1 VYSRLLGTYLGPLWP
16 RTALLGVLLVLG
28 VALEL
33 LNPQI
38 LRGFIDAAQAGGA
51 LDALAGAALLYIGI
65 AVVGQIVAVAD
76 TYLAESVG
84 QAATNALRA
93 DLTAHCLDL
102 DMPFH
107 TARTPGEMIE
117 RVDGDVAALANFFS
131 RFVLSLGA
139 SALML
144 VGVLGLLYR
153 EDWRIGIVFTLLS
166 AGALLAME
174 RVRDMGAGY
183 VRASRQSSAELIG
196 FLEERLAGLPD
207 VQANGAA
214 GYVVYRAEQRLR
226 ALFRAVRMAALMGS
240 VLGSVTSAVF
250 AIGTIAVFA
259 LGAYFFRAGSMTL
272 GTVFLMFQYT
282 SLLRHHLGQIQRQA
296 RDFQSASASITRVQE
311 LLDTPASLAPAG
323 SARLGDGPLGVEL
336 DRVTFAYGVEP
347 VLRDVSLRLAPGRVL
362 GLLGRTGSGK
372 TTIARLLLRLYDPQ
386 AGALRIGAAERVD
399 VRDVAP
405 AELYRRVGMVTQEVQ
420 LFHASVRENLTLFDP
435 SIPDQRIL
443 AALDRLGLSTWLA
456 RLSPAAAGTSDPL
469 DAELAPGGTG
479 LSAGE
484 AQLLAFAR
492 VFLRDP
498 GLVILDEASSR
509 LDPGTERLLERAVDG
524 LLADRTAILIAHRL
538 STLARADDIAI
549 VEDGRIVEHGP
560 RAALAAD
567 PGSRFRALL
576 DGRTFEPAFEPVSAG
591 ELATIGE
598 PQVGDSRG
606 PGGAHVGGGGGP
618 GGSYLGDV
626 RGPGGAHVG

>member
-1 VYSRLLGTYLGPLWP
+1 MYYRLLKSYLGPLWR
-16 RTALLGVLLVLG
+16 RTTLLGVLLVLG
-28 VALEL
+28 VGLEL

-38 LRGFIDAAQAGGA
+38 ARYFIDTAQAGGA
-51 LDALAGAALLYIGI
+51 VDLLIGAAILYVGV

-84 QAATNALRA
+84 LEATNALRA
-93 DLTAHCLDL
+93 DLTTHCLDL
-102 DMPFH
+102 DMRFH
-107 TARTPGEMIE
+107 DARTPGEMIE

-144 VGVLGLLYR
+144 IGVLVLLYR
-153 EDWRIGIVFTLLS
+153 EDWRVGVVFTALS
-166 AGALLAME
+166 AVALLTME
-174 RVRDMGAGY
+174 RVREMGARH
-183 VRASRQSSAELIG
+183 VRAQRQSSAKLIG
-196 FLEERLAGLPD
+196 FLEERLSGMPD

-214 GYVVYRAEQRLR
+214 DYVVYRAEQRLR
-226 ALFRAVRMAALMGS
+226 ALFRSSRLAVMIGS
-240 VLGSVTSAVF
+240 MLGAITSSVF

-259 LGAYFFRAGSMTL
+259 LGAYFYRDGSMTL

-282 SLLRHHLGQIQRQA
+282 SMLRDQLGQIQRQA
-296 RDFQSASASITRVQE
+296 RDFQAASASIARVQE
-311 LLDTPASLAPAG
+311 LLDTATGLVRAG
-323 SARLGDGPLGVEL
+323 NEKLDDGPLSVEL

-347 VLRDVSLRLAPGRVL
+347 VLHDASLRLAPGRVL

-386 AGALRIGAAERVD
+386 DGALRIGAVDGPSID

-405 AELYRRVGMVTQEVQ
+405 DELHRRIGMVTQEVQ
-420 LFHASVRENLTLFDP
+420 LFRATVRQNLTLFDP
-435 SIPDQRIL
+435 SIPDERIL
-443 AALDRLGLSTWLA
+443 EALDRLGLSAWLA
-456 RLSPAAAGTSDPL
+456 RLPGTGSGSPL
-469 DAELAPGGTG
+469 DAELAPGGTD

-524 LLADRTAILIAHRL
+524 LLAGRTAIVIAHRL
-538 STLARADDIAI
+538 STLERADDIAI
-549 VEDGRIVEHGP
+549 VEDGRIVEHGQ
-560 RAALAAD
+560 RATLAAD

-576 DGRTFEPAFEPVSAG
+576 DRRLVGSTG
-591 ELATIGE
+591 EMAA
-598 PQVGDSRG
+598 S
-606 PGGAHVGGGGGP
+606 GGTHA
-618 GGSYLGDV
+618 S
-626 RGPGGAHVG
+626 

>member
-1 VYSRLLGTYLGPLWP
+1 MYLRLLTTYLGPLW
-16 RTALLGVLLVLG
+16 RRATLLGVLLVLG
-28 VALEL
+28 VGLEL

-38 LRGFIDAAQAGGA
+38 VRGFIDAAQAGGA
-51 LDALAGAALLYIGI
+51 LDALAAAALLYIGI
-65 AVVGQIVAVAD
+65 ALVGQVVAVAD

-84 QAATNALRA
+84 QEATNALRA
-93 DLTAHCLDL
+93 DLTAHCLGL

-107 TARTPGEMIE
+107 DARTPGEMIE
-117 RVDGDVAALANFFS
+117 RIDGDVAALANFFS

-144 VGVLGLLYR
+144 VGVLVLLYR
-153 EDWRIGIVFTLLS
+153 EDWRIGLVFTVLS
-166 AGALLAME
+166 AAALLAME
-174 RVRDMGAGY
+174 RVRAIGARY
-183 VRASRQSSAELIG
+183 VRAQRQSSAELIG

-214 GYVVYRAEQRLR
+214 GYVVYRAEGRLR
-226 ALFRAVRMAALMGS
+226 ALFRTARKAVMVGS
-240 VLGSVTSAVF
+240 ALGSITLAVF
-250 AIGTIAVFA
+250 ATGTIAVFA
-259 LGAYFFRAGSMTL
+259 LGAYFYRAGSMTL

-282 SLLRHHLGQIQRQA
+282 AMLRQHLGKIQRQA
-296 RDFQSASASITRVQE
+296 RDFQAASASVARVQG
-311 LLDTPASLAPAG
+311 LLDTTPGLAPAG
-323 SARLGDGPLGVEL
+323 REKLGDGPLGVEL
-336 DRVTFAYGVEP
+336 DGVTFAYGDEP

-386 AGALRIGAAERVD
+386 AGAVRLGSAEGRRID

-405 AELYRRVGMVTQEVQ
+405 DELHRRIGMVTQEVQ
-420 LFHASVRENLTLFDP
+420 LFRATVRENLTLFDP
-435 SIPDQRIL
+435 SIPDRRIL
-443 AALDRLGLSTWLA
+443 DALDRLGLSAWLA
-456 RLSPAAAGTSDPL
+456 RLPHTASGSPL
-469 DAELAPGGTG
+469 DAELAPGGTD

-484 AQLLAFAR
+484 GQLLAFAR

-524 LLADRTAILIAHRL
+524 LLAGRSAILIAHRL
-538 STLARADDIAI
+538 STLERADDIAI

-576 DGRTFEPAFEPVSAG
+576 DAGTVGPDSA
-591 ELATIGE
+591 LAATGGTY
-598 PQVGDSRG
+598 VG
-606 PGGAHVGGGGGP
+606 
-618 GGSYLGDV
+618 
-626 RGPGGAHVG
+626 

>member
-1 VYSRLLGTYLGPLWP
+1 VFAFTVVCSLTADPEYFIRVSYRLLKRYLGPLWQP
-16 RTALLGVLLVLG
+16 TALLGVLLLLG
-28 VALEL
+28 VGLEL

-38 LRGFIDAAQAGGA
+38 VRGFIDTAQAGGE
-51 LDALAGAALLYIGI
+51 LEALAAAAVLYIGI
-65 AVVGQIVAVAD
+65 AIVGQIVAVAD

-84 QAATNALRA
+84 QSATNALRA

-107 TARTPGEMIE
+107 DARTPGEMIE

-144 VGVLGLLYR
+144 VGVLVLLYR
-153 EDWRIGIVFTLLS
+153 EDWRIGVVITVLS
-166 AGALLAME
+166 AAALVAME
-174 RVRDMGAGY
+174 RVRDMGARY
-183 VRASRQSSAELIG
+183 VRVRRQSSAELIG
-196 FLEERLAGLPD
+196 FLEERLSGLPD
-207 VQANGAA
+207 IQANGAA
-214 GYVVYRAEQRLR
+214 RYVVYRAEQRLR
-226 ALFRAVRMAALMGS
+226 AQFRAARMSVVMGS

-250 AIGTIAVFA
+250 AVCTIAVFA
-259 LGAYFFRAGSMTL
+259 LGAYFYRAGSMTL

-282 SLLRHHLGQIQRQA
+282 SILRHHLGQIQRQA
-296 RDFQSASASITRVQE
+296 RDFQSATASIARIQE
-311 LLDTPASLAPAG
+311 LLETAPGLATAG
-323 SARLGDGPLGVEL
+323 RERLGEGPLSVEL
-336 DRVTFAYGVEP
+336 DGVTFAYGAEP

-386 AGALRIGAAERVD
+386 AGALRIGTADGRSVD
-399 VRDVAP
+399 VRGAAP
-405 AELYRRVGMVTQEVQ
+405 DELYGRIGMVTQEVQ
-420 LFHASVRENLTLFDP
+420 LFRATVRENLTLFDA
-435 SIPDQRIL
+435 SIPDERIL
-443 AALDRLGLSTWLA
+443 EALDRLGLSAWLA
-456 RLSPAAAGTSDPL
+456 RLPCAASGGMSQL
-469 DAELAPGGTG
+469 DAELAPGGAD

-484 AQLLAFAR
+484 GQLLAFAR

-509 LDPGTERLLERAVDG
+509 LDPGTERLLERAVDQ

-538 STLARADDIAI
+538 STVERADDIAI

-560 RAALAAD
+560 RTVLAAE

-576 DGRTFEPAFEPVSAG
+576 DGDTSEPDR
-591 ELATIGE
+591 ELAAIG
-598 PQVGDSRG
+598 GS
-606 PGGAHVGGGGGP
+606 HVG
-618 GGSYLGDV
+618 
-626 RGPGGAHVG
+626 

>member
-1 VYSRLLGTYLGPLWP
+1 MYYRLLRSYLGPLWR

-38 LRGFIDAAQAGGA
+38 ARYFIDAAQAGGTVD
-51 LDALAGAALLYIGI
+51 LLVGAAILYIGV
-65 AVVGQIVAVAD
+65 ALVGQIVAVAD

-84 QAATNALRA
+84 LEATNALRA
-93 DLTAHCLDL
+93 DLTTHCLDL

-107 TARTPGEMIE
+107 DARTPGEMIE

-144 VGVLGLLYR
+144 IGVLVLLYR
-153 EDWRIGIVFTLLS
+153 EDWRVGLVFTVLS
-166 AGALLAME
+166 AVALLAME
-174 RVRDMGAGY
+174 Q
-183 VRASRQSSAELIG
+183 VRAIGARHVRAQRQSSAELIG
-196 FLEERLAGLPD
+196 FLEERLSGMPD

-214 GYVVYRAEQRLR
+214 NYVVFRAEQRLR
-226 ALFRAVRMAALMGS
+226 SLFQLSRLS
-240 VLGSVTSAVF
+240 VMIGAMLGGIVTVVF

-259 LGAYFFRAGSMTL
+259 LGAYFYRDGSMTL

-282 SLLRHHLGQIQRQA
+282 SMLRNQLGQIQRQA
-296 RDFQSASASITRVQE
+296 RDFQAASACIARVQE
-311 LLDTPASLAPAG
+311 LLDTTSGLVRTG
-323 SARLGDGPLGVEL
+323 NEKLGDGPLSVEL
-336 DRVTFAYGVEP
+336 DHVTFAYGAEP
-347 VLRDVSLRLAPGRVL
+347 VLHDATLRLAPGRVL

-372 TTIARLLLRLYDPQ
+372 TTISRLLVRLYDPQ
-386 AGALRIGAAERVD
+386 EGALRIGTVDGPTID

-405 AELYRRVGMVTQEVQ
+405 DELHRRIGMVTQEVQ
-420 LFHASVRENLTLFDP
+420 LFRATVRENLTLFDP
-435 SIPDQRIL
+435 SIPDERIL
-443 AALDRLGLSTWLA
+443 EALDRLGLSAWLA
-456 RLSPAAAGTSDPL
+456 RLPGAGSGSSL
-469 DAELAPGGTG
+469 DSELAPGGTD

-524 LLADRTAILIAHRL
+524 LLAGRTAIVIAHRL
-538 STLARADDIAI
+538 STLERADDIAI
-549 VEDGRIVEHGP
+549 VEDGRIVEHGS
-560 RAALAAD
+560 RATLAGD
-567 PGSRFRALL
+567 PESRFRALL
-576 DGRTFEPAFEPVSAG
+576 DRSLVGTAG
-591 ELATIGE
+591 EMAST
-598 PQVGDSRG
+598 
-606 PGGAHVGGGGGP
+606 GGAHGC
-618 GGSYLGDV
+618 
-626 RGPGGAHVG
+626 

>member
-1 VYSRLLGTYLGPLWP
+1 MIRVYSRFLRTYLGPLW
-16 RTALLGVLLVLG
+16 RRAALLGVLLVLG

-38 LRGFIDAAQAGGA
+38 VRAFIDTAQAGGTVE
-51 LDALAGAALLYIGI
+51 ALAGAAMVYIGI
-65 AVVGQIVAVAD
+65 ALVGQIVAVAD

-93 DLTAHCLDL
+93 DLTTHCLNL

-107 TARTPGEMIE
+107 DARTPGEMIE

-144 VGVLGLLYR
+144 LGVLVLVYR
-153 EDWRIGIVFTLLS
+153 EDWRMGVVFTLLS
-166 AGALLAME
+166 GAALVLME
-174 RVRDMGAGY
+174 RIRAMGARY

-196 FLEERLAGLPD
+196 FLEERLVGLAD

-214 GYVVYRAEQRLR
+214 GYVVFRAEERLR
-226 ALFRAVRMAALMGS
+226 EQFRTVRLAVVVGS
-240 VLGSVTSAVF
+240 LLGSVTSAVF

-259 LGAYFFRAGSMTL
+259 LGAYFYRGGSMTL

-282 SLLRHHLGQIQRQA
+282 SMLRNHLGRIQRQA
-296 RDFQSASASITRVQE
+296 RDFQSASASMARVQE
-311 LLDTPASLAPAG
+311 LLGTRAGLAPAG
-323 SARLGDGPLGVEL
+323 LERLGDGPLAVEL
-336 DRVTFAYGVEP
+336 DHVTFAYGVEP
-347 VLRDVSLRLAPGRVL
+347 VLRDVSLQLAPGRVL

-386 AGALRIGAAERVD
+386 AGALRIGSPDGRSID

-405 AELYRRVGMVTQEVQ
+405 DELHRRIGMVTQEVQ
-420 LFHASVRENLTLFDP
+420 LFRATVRENLTLFDS

-443 AALDRLGLSTWLA
+443 EALDRLGLSDWLA
-456 RLSPAAAGTSDPL
+456 GLPRTASESFGENQL
-469 DAELAPGGTG
+469 DAELAPGATG

-509 LDPGTERLLERAVDG
+509 LDPGTQRVLERAVDG
-524 LLADRTAILIAHRL
+524 LLAERTAILIAHRL
-538 STLARADDIAI
+538 ATVERADDIAI

-560 RAALAAD
+560 RATLAAD
-567 PGSRFRALL
+567 PGSRLRALL
-576 DGRTFEPAFEPVSAG
+576 DGRTLEPTAVMLNRNDEGSVSRSGPLHAVHAG
-591 ELATIGE
+591 ATYA
-598 PQVGDSRG
+598 D
-606 PGGAHVGGGGGP
+606 
-618 GGSYLGDV
+618 
-626 RGPGGAHVG
+626 

>member
-1 VYSRLLGTYLGPLWP
+1 MYFRLLKRYLGPLWQQS
-16 RTALLGVLLVLG
+16 ALLGALLVLG
-28 VALEL
+28 VGLEL

-38 LRGFIDAAQAGGA
+38 VRGFIDTAQAGGA
-51 LDALAGAALLYIGI
+51 LESLAAAATLYLGI
-65 AVVGQIVAVAD
+65 ALVGQLVAVAD

-93 DLTAHCLDL
+93 DLTTHCLDL

-107 TARTPGEMIE
+107 NARTPGEMIE

-144 VGVLGLLYR
+144 IGVLVLLYR
-153 EDWRIGIVFTLLS
+153 EDWRIGVVFTALS
-166 AGALLAME
+166 AVALVAME
-174 RVRDMGAGY
+174 RVRDLGARY

-196 FLEERLAGLPD
+196 FLEERVAGLPD

-214 GYVVYRAEQRLR
+214 GYVVHRAEERLR
-226 ALFRAVRMAALMGS
+226 ALFQAARMAVVMGS
-240 VLGSVTSAVF
+240 LLGSVTSAVF
-250 AIGTIAVFA
+250 AIGTVTVFA
-259 LGAYFFRAGSMTL
+259 LGAYFYREGSMTL

-282 SLLRHHLGQIQRQA
+282 AMLRHHLGQIQRQA
-296 RDFQSASASITRVQE
+296 RDFQSASASIARVQE
-311 LLDTPASLAPAG
+311 LLDTPAELPPAG
-323 SARLGDGPLGVEL
+323 HALLGDGPLGVEL
-336 DRVTFAYGVEP
+336 DGVTFAYGVEP

-386 AGALRIGAAERVD
+386 AGALRIGAADARCID

-405 AELYRRVGMVTQEVQ
+405 DELHRRIGMVTQEVQ
-420 LFHASVRENLTLFDP
+420 LFRATVRDNLTLFDP
-435 SIPDQRIL
+435 SIPDERIVE
-443 AALDRLGLSTWLA
+443 ALDRLGLSAWLA
-456 RLSPAAAGTSDPL
+456 RLPDAPSGNLL
-469 DAELAPGGTG
+469 DNALAPGGTG

-492 VFLRDP
+492 VFLRNP

-524 LLADRTAILIAHRL
+524 LLAERTAILIAHRL
-538 STLARADDIAI
+538 STLERADDIAI
-549 VEDGRIVEHGP
+549 VEDGRIVEHGS

-567 PGSRFRALL
+567 PDSRFRALL
-576 DGRTFEPAFEPVSAG
+576 DGRTERPAA
-591 ELATIGE
+591 ELAAIGGTY
-598 PQVGDSRG
+598 VG
-606 PGGAHVGGGGGP
+606 
-618 GGSYLGDV
+618 
-626 RGPGGAHVG
+626 